1 VAVAG
6 PFAEVAAPSA
16 RSRHGRS
23 AGLAT
28 RLRAVPRLDLVGA
41 AAFAALVLVA
51 VVAPL
56 ALRSDPTASAG
67 DPFTPPSAHHLLG
80 TDDLGRDI
88 LIRVV
93 YGLRAS
99 LLSCAVVIGSGVLVG
114 GAVGLVA
121 GVRGGVVDAALMRL
135 TDVFLALPGPV
146 LAIAVVAALGPSL
159 PHTLLAVAVVWWPWY
174 ARLVRGEARALVRRP
189 FVDSARLCGV
199 GRWRVLLRHILPGTA
214 RPVVVTASLDVQN
227 LVLTLAGLSFL
238 GLGAPPPAP
247 ELGAMVAR
255 GQDYVFGHPWIPLI
269 PAAAVFV
276 LAVTANL
283 TGDAI
288 RSLDTRRG

>member
-1 VAVAG
+1 M
-6 PFAEVAAPSA
+6 SLDL
-16 RSRHGRS
+16 GR
-23 AGLAT
+23 
-28 RLRAVPRLDLVGA
+28 RLGAVPGLDLVGA
-41 AAFAALVLVA
+41 AVFATLVLVA
-51 VVAPL
+51 LLFPL
-56 ALRSDPTASAG
+56 LVRTDPTVAVG
-67 DPFTPPSAHHLLG
+67 EPFTAPSAHHLFG

-88 LIRVV
+88 LVRVLH
-93 YGLRAS
+93 GLRAS
-99 LLSCAVVIGSGVLVG
+99 LLSCTVVIGSGVLFG
-114 GAVGLVA
+114 GAVGLIA
-121 GVRGGVVDAALMRL
+121 GLRGGFADAALMRF

-159 PHTLLAVAVVWWPWY
+159 SNTLLAVAVVWWPWY
-174 ARLVRGEARALVRRP
+174 ARLVRGEARALAHRP

-199 GRWRVLLRHILPGTA
+199 GRLRLVLRHILPGVL

-247 ELGAMVAR
+247 ELGSMVAK
-255 GQDYVFGHPWIPLI
+255 GQDYFFGHPWIPLI

-276 LAVTANL
+276 LAVAANL

>member
-1 VAVAG
+1 MSLDLGRRLGAVAG
-6 PFAEVAAPSA
+6 
-16 RSRHGRS
+16 
-23 AGLAT
+23 
-28 RLRAVPRLDLVGA
+28 LDLAGA
-41 AAFAALVLVA
+41 AVFAALVLVA
-51 VVAPL
+51 LLFPL
-56 ALRSDPTASAG
+56 LVRTDPTVAVG
-67 DPFTPPSAHHLLG
+67 DAFTTPSAHHLFG

-88 LIRVV
+88 LVRVLH
-93 YGLRAS
+93 GLRAS
-99 LLSCAVVIGSGVLVG
+99 LLSCVAVIGSGVLFG
-114 GAVGLVA
+114 GAVGLIA
-121 GVRGGVVDAALMRL
+121 GLRGGFVDAALMRF

-159 PHTLLAVAVVWWPWY
+159 SHTLLAVAVVWWPWY
-174 ARLVRGEARALVRRP
+174 ARLVRGEARALAHRP
-189 FVDSARLCGV
+189 FIDSARLCGV
-199 GRWRVLLRHILPGTA
+199 GRLRLVLRHILPGVL

-247 ELGAMVAR
+247 ELGSMVAK
-255 GQDYVFGHPWIPLI
+255 GQDYFFGHPWIPLI

-276 LAVTANL
+276 LAVAANL